1 MPLDTRLPLLAGQ
14 FKPITYQAPSQANML
29 AEVAQAASAMQ
40 GLQRNAMAMQA
51 ERAAR
56 EQENAL
62 AEYVRGGGAPEGL
75 AQFGAPGARAMQ
87 QIQYGQQVA
96 AQTRGVQQ
104 KEVEAAMGQFMSALG
119 RTQNAQQA
127 RSVLALGFQDPLVSK
142 AIGRFTT
149 PEQAMAGVPDDPAQF
164 NDWLRTQVLAPA
176 ERFKERTGAQ
186 RYISAGQG
194 RMFDTQTRSYVD
206 MPAAGAPVPAVPAGL
221 TTDQTDRILTQQG
234 YRRRP
239 DGTQEPIPGGRADPE
254 TLRRQ
259 AEARRPAEA
268 TAPQVGARPLSEA
281 DINKRRD
288 AVAKEYRN
296 AGTALQNLQE
306 TLNSAQQ
313 VRTAPGLERATGF
326 SGTYLPSFPGGA
338 AAQAQTRL
346 ENLRGKITAMGK
358 ATAAMSGAIGSIAN
372 QEWKILADQIA
383 VIDPVKGA
391 GPMLEQ
397 IASLEQQA
405 RSAMERI
412 KDAYEKQFGED
423 FERFPQFRDLP
434 MPAQGAGLNAPRT
447 TAPARPAA
455 PSRAPAQ
462 GGLTPAEQA
471 ELEALRRRFGR
482 QQ

>member
-1 MPLDTRLPLLAGQ
+1 MPLDTSIISQATFQPIQ
-14 FKPITYQAPSQANML
+14 FKSPDRVNML
-29 AEVAQAASAMQ
+29 LQAAQAANQMEA
-40 GLQRNAMAMQA
+40 LQAA
-51 ERAAR
+51 RASR

-127 RSVLALGFQDPLVSK
+127 RGVLALGFQDPLVSK

-194 RMFDTQTRSYVD
+194 RMFDTQTGAYVD
-206 MPAAGAPVPAVPAGL
+206 MPAAAEAPVPAVPARL

-239 DGTQEPIPGGRADPE
+239 DGTPEPIPGGRADPE

-259 AEARRPAEA
+259 AEARQPPPRPSAFAEKTEFQRRQTIIELDRTIRELENA
-268 TAPQVGARPLSEA
+268 AKPGGLIDKSTGSGVGAATDVAAGFVGVATPGAVAIGRLQPIA
-281 DINKRRD
+281 DMVLKMVPRFEGPQSDKDTQSYKDAAGQIANPNIPNKIRRD
-288 AVAKEYRN
+288 AAMEIVRIMRARKDQFVLSGSE
-296 AGTALQNLQE
+296 APAPAPAPAPATA
-306 TLNSAQQ
+306 T
-313 VRTAPGLERATGF
+313 RP
-326 SGTYLPSFPGGA
+326 GA
-338 AAQAQTRL
+338 AA
-346 ENLRGKITAMGK
+346 
-358 ATAAMSGAIGSIAN
+358 
-372 QEWKILADQIA
+372 
-383 VIDPVKGA
+383 P
-391 GPMLEQ
+391 
-397 IASLEQQA
+397 
-405 RSAMERI
+405 
-412 KDAYEKQFGED
+412 
-423 FERFPQFRDLP
+423 
-434 MPAQGAGLNAPRT
+434 
-447 TAPARPAA
+447 APARTGGARREIA
-455 PSRAPAQ
+455 PGVFVTERP
-462 GGLTPAEQA
+462 
-471 ELEALRRRFGR
+471 
-482 QQ
+482 

>member
-1 MPLDTRLPLLAGQ
+1 
-14 FKPITYQAPSQANML
+14 
-29 AEVAQAASAMQ
+29 
-40 GLQRNAMAMQA
+40 
-51 ERAAR
+51 
-56 EQENAL
+56 
-62 AEYVRGGGAPEGL
+62 
-75 AQFGAPGARAMQ
+75 MQ

-119 RTQNAQQA
+119 RTQNANQA

-149 PEQAMAGVPDDPAQF
+149 PEQAMAGVPDDPTQF

-176 ERFKERTGAQ
+176 ERFKERTVAQ
-186 RYISAGQG
+186 RYIRSGQG
-194 RMFDTQTRSYVD
+194 RMFDTQTGSYVD
-206 MPAAGAPVPAVPAGL
+206 MPAAEAPVPAVPAGL

-239 DGTQEPIPGGRADPE
+239 DGTLEPIPGGRADPE

-313 VRTAPGLERATGF
+313 VRTAPGLERATGY
-326 SGTYLPSFPGGA
+326 SGNLPSFPGGA
-338 AAQAQTRL
+338 AAQAETRL
-346 ENLRGKITAMGK
+346 GNLRGKITAMGK

-405 RSAMERI
+405 RAAMGRI

-434 MPAQGAGLNAPRT
+434 MPAQGVGLNAPRT

-455 PSRAPAQ
+455 GPRANSTAPAPSS
-462 GGLTPAEQA
+462 GGWSVV
-471 ELEALRRRFGR
+471 R
-482 QQ
+482 

>member
-104 KEVEAAMGQFMSALG
+104 KEVEAAMGQFMSVLG

-176 ERFKERTGAQ
+176 ERFKERTVAQ

-239 DGTQEPIPGGRADPE
+239 DGTLEPIPGGRADPE

-326 SGTYLPSFPGGA
+326 SGTYLPSFTGGQ

-423 FERFPQFRDLP
+423 FEKFPQFRDLP

-455 PSRAPAQ
+455 GPRANSTAPAPSS
-462 GGLTPAEQA
+462 GGWSVV
-471 ELEALRRRFGR
+471 R
-482 QQ
+482 

>member
-1 MPLDTRLPLLAGQ
+1 MPLDTSIIRQATFQPIQ
-14 FKPITYQAPSQANML
+14 FKSPDRVNML
-29 AEVAQAASAMQ
+29 LQAAQAANQMEA
-40 GLQRNAMAMQA
+40 LQAA
-51 ERAAR
+51 RASR

-62 AEYVRGGGAPEGL
+62 AEYVRGGGGPEGL

-104 KEVEAAMGQFMSALG
+104 KEVEAAMGQFMGALG

-176 ERFKERTGAQ
+176 ERFKERTQGSMSAQEVLANMPEEQFKLLAQ
-186 RYISAGQG
+186 RQG
-194 RMFDTQTRSYVD
+194 ELAQAQRIDRAPAEQRLTADQIFANMSDEEFERLVQRRSRIATATRA
-206 MPAAGAPVPAVPAGL
+206 PAA
-221 TTDQTDRILTQQG
+221 
-234 YRRRP
+234 
-239 DGTQEPIPGGRADPE
+239 
-254 TLRRQ
+254 
-259 AEARRPAEA
+259 A
-268 TAPQVGARPLSEA
+268 TAPQAGARPLSEA

-296 AGTALQNLQE
+296 AGTALQNLAE
-306 TLNSAQQ
+306 TLASAEQ
-313 VRTAPGLERATGF
+313 VRKAPGLERATGF
-326 SGTYLPSFPGGA
+326 TGAYLPSFPGGS

-346 ENLRGKITAMGK
+346 DNLRGKITAMGK

-405 RSAMERI
+405 RVSMERI

-434 MPAQGAGLNAPRT
+434 MPARGGGINVQRDAAP
-447 TAPARPAA
+447 RPAA
-455 PSRAPAQ
+455 TTNRPPAQ
-462 GGLTPAEQA
+462 GNLTPAEKA
-471 ELEALRRRFGR
+471 ELDALRRRFGR

>member
-1 MPLDTRLPLLAGQ
+1 
-14 FKPITYQAPSQANML
+14 
-29 AEVAQAASAMQ
+29 
-40 GLQRNAMAMQA
+40 
-51 ERAAR
+51 
-56 EQENAL
+56 
-62 AEYVRGGGAPEGL
+62 
-75 AQFGAPGARAMQ
+75 MQ

-176 ERFKERTGAQ
+176 ERFKERTVAQ

-206 MPAAGAPVPAVPAGL
+206 MPAAEAPVPAVPAGL

-239 DGTQEPIPGGRADPE
+239 DGTLEPIPGGRADPE

-259 AEARRPAEA
+259 AQARRPAEA

-306 TLNSAQQ
+306 TLNSAEL
-313 VRTAPGLERATGF
+313 VRTAPGLARATGF
-326 SGTYLPSFPGGA
+326 TGAYLPSFTGGA

-383 VIDPVKGA
+383 VIDPVKGVP
-391 GPMLEQ
+391 PMLEQ

-455 PSRAPAQ
+455 GPRANSTAPAPSS
-462 GGLTPAEQA
+462 GGWSVV
-471 ELEALRRRFGR
+471 R
-482 QQ
+482 